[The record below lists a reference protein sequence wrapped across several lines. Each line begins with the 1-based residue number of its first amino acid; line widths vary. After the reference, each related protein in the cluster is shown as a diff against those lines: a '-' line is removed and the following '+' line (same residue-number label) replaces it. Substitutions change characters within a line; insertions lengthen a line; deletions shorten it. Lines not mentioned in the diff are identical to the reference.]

1 MSVWIPVI
9 VAVITLIGTIWT
21 VSSGNKKTLAALDKQ
36 SSETDLKLEAKLNEF
51 KAVTET
57 KIDTLTKKVDAHNS
71 LIDRMYKA
79 ESDIKLLKQEVEVKK

>member
-1 MSVWIPVI
+1 MSIWIPVI
-9 VAVITLIGTIWT
+9 VAIITLIGTIWT

-57 KIDTLTKKVDAHNS
+57 KIDALTRKVDEHNK
-71 LIDRMYKA
+71 LIDRMYKVEADVQELKHNA
-79 ESDIKLLKQEVEVKK
+79 ERN

>member
-21 VSSGNKKTLAALDKQ
+21 VSEGNKKTLAALDKQ

-79 ESDIKLLKQEVEVKK
+79 ESDIKLLKQEVEEKK

>member
-57 KIDTLTKKVDAHNS
+57 KMDALTKKVEVHNS

-79 ESDIKLLKQEVEVKK
+79 ESDIKLLQQEAKK

>member
-1 MSVWIPVI
+1 MSIWIPVI
-9 VAVITLIGTIWT
+9 VAIITLIGTIWT

-57 KIDTLTKKVDAHNS
+57 KIDALTRKVDEHNK
-71 LIDRMYKA
+71 LIDRMYKVEADVQELKHNA
-79 ESDIKLLKQEVEVKK
+79 ERE